1 MTSVDD
7 LGFVHRFDRSEGAD
21 VTLLVLHGT
30 GGSEDDLI
38 PLARSLAPN
47 AHLLSPRG
55 KVLESGMPRFFR
67 RIAMGVFDV
76 EDLIIR
82 TNELADFVQAAT
94 YHYGLDS
101 TPVHALGYSNGANIA
116 AGLLLLRP
124 ELLAGAIL
132 LKAMKPLDPEN
143 RPDLSGVPVF
153 IAGGRADQMIAP
165 RATEDLIELLASCGA
180 DVTAHWEQA
189 GHEITNGDLKA
200 VAAWLTA
207 AVPTAI
213 GKVTPPAT
221 G

>member
-1 MTSVDD
+1 MTSVDE

-21 VTLLVLHGT
+21 ATLLVLHGT
-30 GGSEDDLI
+30 GGNEDDLI

-67 RIAMGVFDV
+67 RLAMGVFDV
-76 EDLIIR
+76 EDLIVR

-94 YHYGLDS
+94 HLYGIES
-101 TPVHALGYSNGANIA
+101 TSVHALGYSNGANIA
-116 AGLLLLRP
+116 ASLLLLRP

-143 RPDLSGVPVF
+143 EPDLSGVPVF
-153 IAGGRADQMIAP
+153 IAGGRVDQMIDP
-165 RATEDLIELLASCGA
+165 RATEELIELLASCGA
-180 DVTAHWEQA
+180 EVTAHWEQA
-189 GHEITNGDLKA
+189 GHEITKGDLEA
-200 VAAWLTA
+200 AAAWLA
-207 AVPTAI
+207 AAAPTVV
-213 GKVTPPAT
+213 GKVAPPAT